1 MRVSRGARRESCSLN
16 PPIRNKRCKK
26 KQALFSRRDC
36 SGRVAPRS
44 DVARFESAKT
54 RLKPKELDS

>member
-16 PPIRNKRCKK
+16 PSETNDVKK
-26 KQALFSRRDC
+26 NRPFSAVETARDA
-36 SGRVAPRS
+36 SPRGVMWPGS
-44 DVARFESAKT
+44 ESAKT